1 MSHAKN
7 ILITGIP
14 RSGTTL
20 ITATL
25 HDLPNCVALG
35 EPEELK
41 QLHKTSVS
49 PAEYAEKISRFA
61 AATRQRILAREP
73 ITMHFDKDAAVVPSN
88 YFKRTVS
95 ALGTQAERTYES
107 RETVATVTNE
117 AFTLAIKNN
126 AQFTSCLEAL
136 LAHEE
141 FSVLVV
147 VRHPLACLLS
157 WRSLRMPVSFGKL
170 PAGERFSRE
179 LRKIAKL
186 EDVLLAQVK
195 ILDWFFG
202 VYFSLRDRVQL
213 VRYEDFV
220 AAPECLRG
228 FANAPREYV
237 FPKYESLNRRPE
249 YDFREEGRILE
260 YLHRHSR
267 FTSHFYSLEA
277 L

>member
-1 MSHAKN
+1 MEHTRN
-7 ILITGIP
+7 LLITGIP

-25 HDLPNCVALG
+25 HDIPNCVALG

-41 QLHKTSVS
+41 QLHKTSAS
-49 PAEYAEKISRFA
+49 PAEYAEKVSRFA
-61 AATRQRILAREP
+61 AMTRQRILAREP
-73 ITMHFDKDAAVVPSN
+73 IAMHFDKGAMRVPSN

-95 ALGTQAERTYES
+95 PFGTQAERTYEL
-107 RETVATVTNE
+107 REAVATVMNE
-117 AFTLAIKNN
+117 SFTLALKNN

-136 LAHEE
+136 LAHKE
-141 FSVLVV
+141 FTVLAV

-179 LRKIAKL
+179 LRKVAKL

-220 AAPECLRG
+220 AAPESVRR
-228 FANAPREYV
+228 FADAPQNHV

-249 YDFREEGRILE
+249 YDFREERRIFE
-260 YLHRHSR
+260 YLQRHSR
-267 FTSHFYSLEA
+267 FVHHFYSLEA

>member
-1 MSHAKN
+1 MEQTRN
-7 ILITGIP
+7 LLITGIP

-25 HDLPNCVALG
+25 HDIPNCVALG

-41 QLHKTSVS
+41 QLHKTSAS
-49 PAEYAEKISRFA
+49 PAEYAEKVSRFVA
-61 AATRQRILAREP
+61 STRQRILAREP
-73 ITMHFDKDAAVVPSN
+73 IAMHFDKDAMRVPSN

-95 ALGTQAERTYES
+95 PFGMHAERTYEL
-107 RETVATVTNE
+107 RETVAAVMNE
-117 AFTLAIKNN
+117 SFTLAIKNN

-136 LAHEE
+136 LAHKE
-141 FSVLVV
+141 FIVLVV

-179 LRKIAKL
+179 LRKIARL

-202 VYFSLRDRVQL
+202 KYYGLRERVH
-213 VRYEDFV
+213 VIRYEEFV
-220 AAPECLRG
+220 AAPEKLRA
-228 FANAPREYV
+228 FAEVPQDYA
-237 FPKYESLNRRPE
+237 FPEYESLNRRPE
-249 YDFREEGRILE
+249 YDFREQDRILE
-260 YLHRHSR
+260 YLRRHSEFAR
-267 FTSHFYSLEA
+267 HFYPLEA
-277 L
+277 V